1 MISSIDEEIELI
13 ARRIR
18 GLRERDQ
25 LTLQELAERSG
36 VATSTIQKIE
46 TGQMMPS
53 VAVLLKVA
61 RGLGRRISDLV
72 RDESAVTDVVHLTAP
87 ERQPICVDNNL
98 LVERLT
104 GGLHKPSVE
113 MWRVTL
119 YPRDGRASRSETICY
134 EGEELILCELG
145 SVVFRIGEENHR
157 LEAGDTLH
165 FKASLPHSWHSD
177 GTSLTQF
184 TITSTGPLMFRALM
198 QSQATNITTEQHR
211 QSEPQL
217 AAVSA

>member
-1 MISSIDEEIELI
+1 VNNSVDKEIEII

-18 GLRERDQ
+18 GWRAEDK

-61 RGLGRRISDLV
+61 RGLGRPISDLV
-72 RDESAVTDVVHLTAP
+72 RDDSAVTDIVHLRSH
-87 ERQPICVDNNL
+87 ERQPICLGSNL
-98 LVERLT
+98 LVEQLT
-104 GGLHKPSVE
+104 GELHKPGIE

-119 YPRDGRASRSETICY
+119 HPRNGLGSSSDAISY
-134 EGEELILCELG
+134 EGEELVVCELG
-145 SVVFRIGEENHR
+145 AVVFRVGDQSHR

-165 FKASLPHSWHSD
+165 FKASIPHSWHND
-177 GTSLTQF
+177 GKNSTQF
-184 TITSTGPLMFRALM
+184 TITSTVPLTFRALM
-198 QSQATNITTEQHR
+198 QSQAANAAGGQ
-211 QSEPQL
+211 QPEPRL
-217 AAVSA
+217 TAISA